1 MKQILVFLRK
11 YLLIPGI
18 ILILSSPAFSYDK
31 ADPES
36 QGLSSEVL
44 NSLIPLV
51 EPLIDEGKL
60 PNYLISIYKNEKL
73 VFESMKGYRD
83 YENQVP
89 ITGDTIFWQAS
100 MSKPIVAAAVL
111 KLIED
116 GKLDLEDELET
127 FFPEFSD
134 LMVFPEGSYRNTLQ
148 SLKRPITIKDLL
160 THTSG
165 FTYGASI
172 IGASDVANAY
182 DQVNP
187 IDNYTRNSSE
197 NMASLSELPLVGQPG
212 EAFNYSVGIDILGA
226 IIEKVTGVGLAE
238 YVNNNIFIPTGM
250 KDSGWF
256 FSEADQ
262 RTRKATVYTQITRT
276 VQVPG
281 ESISFEKSD
290 ALSSICLFPP
300 MFPSGGGGLCTTS
313 EDFAKFLYMLINDGS
328 ANGNQVLKPET
339 VKLMFTNLL
348 PEELGRNALTNTFGS
363 FAGNQYFSAGLGL
376 VLEGDTEELDYVWW
390 AGAANTLFWADPKEN
405 VVGTFLT
412 QHFPVA
418 YNIMDTLEET
428 VDKAKK

>member
-1 MKQILVFLRK
+1 MKIKSKIK
-11 YLLIPGI
+11 YLFTF
-18 ILILSSPAFSYDK
+18 ILAVQLNNLSSYEQDT
-31 ADPES
+31 PES

-44 NSLIPLV
+44 NTLVPLV
-51 EPLIDEGKL
+51 EPLVDEGRL

-73 VFESMKGYRD
+73 VFETKKGFQD
-83 YENQVP
+83 YENQIP
-89 ITGDTIFWQAS
+89 IASDTIFWQAS

-116 GKLDLEDELET
+116 GQLSLDDKLEK
-127 FFPEFSD
+127 FYPQFSD
-134 LMVFPEGSYRNTLQ
+134 LMVFPEGSYSNTLET
-148 SLKRPITIKDLL
+148 LKRPITIRDLL

-187 IDNYTRNSSE
+187 INNYERNAEDNMT
-197 NMASLSELPLVGQPG
+197 SLAELPLVGQPG

-226 IIEKVTGVGLAE
+226 VIEKVTGEGLAK
-238 YVNNNIFIPTGM
+238 YVAEKIFIPVGM
-250 KDSGWF
+250 QDSGWSF
-256 FSEADQ
+256 TDPEQLS
-262 RTRKATVYTQITRT
+262 RKAVVYTQITRT

-281 ESISFEKSD
+281 ESISFQKND
-290 ALSSICLFPP
+290 LFSSICSIPP
-300 MFPSGGGGLCTTS
+300 MFPNGGGGLCTTS
-313 EDFAKFLYMLINDGS
+313 EDFAKFLYMLINDGQV
-328 ANGNQVLKPET
+328 NGNQVLKPET
-339 VKLMFTNLL
+339 VNLMFTNLL
-348 PEELGRNALTNTFGS
+348 PSELGRNALTNTFGS

-376 VLEGDTEELDYVWW
+376 VLEGESEDLDYVWW
-390 AGAANTLFWADPKEN
+390 AGAANTLFWADPKEK

-428 VDKAKK
+428 VDKAKLN

>member
-1 MKQILVFLRK
+1 MKIKSNIK
-11 YLLIPGI
+11 YLFTC
-18 ILILSSPAFSYDK
+18 ILAIQINSLSSYEQDT
-31 ADPES
+31 PES

-44 NSLIPLV
+44 NTLVPLV
-51 EPLIDEGKL
+51 EPLVDEGRL

-73 VFESMKGYRD
+73 VFETKKGFQD
-83 YENQVP
+83 YENQIP
-89 ITGDTIFWQAS
+89 IASDTIFWQAS

-116 GKLDLEDELET
+116 GQLSLDDKLEK
-127 FFPEFSD
+127 FYPQFSD
-134 LMVFPEGSYRNTLQ
+134 LMVFPEGSYSNTLET
-148 SLKRPITIKDLL
+148 LKRPITIRDLL

-187 IDNYTRNSSE
+187 INNYERNAEDNMT
-197 NMASLSELPLVGQPG
+197 SLAELPLVGQPG

-226 IIEKVTGVGLAE
+226 VIEKVTGEGLAK
-238 YVNNNIFIPTGM
+238 YVAEKIFIPVGM
-250 KDSGWF
+250 QDSGWF
-256 FSEADQ
+256 FRDPEQLS
-262 RTRKATVYTQITRT
+262 RKAVVYTQITRT

-281 ESISFEKSD
+281 ESISFQKNDLFS
-290 ALSSICLFPP
+290 AICSIPP
-300 MFPSGGGGLCTTS
+300 MFPNGGGGLCTTS
-313 EDFAKFLYMLINDGS
+313 EDFAKFLYMLINDGQV
-328 ANGNQVLKPET
+328 NGNQVLKPET
-339 VKLMFTNLL
+339 VNLMFTNLL
-348 PEELGRNALTNTFGS
+348 PSELGRNALTNTFGS

-376 VLEGDTEELDYVWW
+376 VLEGDSEDLDYVWW
-390 AGAANTLFWADPKEN
+390 AGAANTLFWADPKEK

-428 VDKAKK
+428 VDKAKLN